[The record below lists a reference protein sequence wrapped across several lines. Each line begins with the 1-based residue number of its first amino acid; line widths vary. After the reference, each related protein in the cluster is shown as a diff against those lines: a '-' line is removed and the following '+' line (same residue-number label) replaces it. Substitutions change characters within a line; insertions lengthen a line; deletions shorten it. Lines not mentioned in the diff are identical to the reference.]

1 MLPVRP
7 IRAALL
13 AFIAGL
19 ALAEVGAGLVA
30 GQAWRIESQHGS
42 LSFDERWQ
50 LHQMLERLRVMED
63 VVVAGVVATTLLWM
77 AIAVHNATRGARGSV
92 SAAVVAAVA
101 GVSTPIVFLALRA
114 MDDGNGSTSRGLLLA
129 ASALVLYAPFW
140 ATGRVSEGIG
150 GPRTPFLRWWLGLA
164 ASFVVH
170 ELFTT
175 SVNLADPQ
183 PSDDFGRTAMMFL
196 INAVVVAVMALM
208 AAEATRE
215 MERATDERAL
225 TYRVLHDDAN
235 LRVRHTPVVE
245 PTLEPA
251 RLPPPPPQGQA

>member
-13 AFIAGL
+13 AFIAAL

-30 GQAWRIESQHGS
+30 GQAWRIESQHGT
-42 LSFDERWQ
+42 LSFDERWE
-50 LHQMLERLRVMED
+50 LHQLLERLRVMED

-77 AIAVHNATRGARGSV
+77 ALAVHNAIRGARGSV
-92 SAAVVAAVA
+92 PAAMVAVVAGAA
-101 GVSTPIVFLALRA
+101 TPIVFLALRA
-114 MDDGNGSTSRGLLLA
+114 VDDGEQSTTRWLLLA
-129 ASALVLYAPFW
+129 GSALVLYAPFW
-140 ATGRVSEGIG
+140 ATGRVSESIG
-150 GPRTPFLRWWLGLA
+150 GPRTPFLRWWMGMA

-170 ELFTT
+170 QLFTT
-175 SVNLADPQ
+175 ALDLSDPQ
-183 PSDDFGRTAMMFL
+183 PADDFGRTAMMFL

-215 MERATDERAL
+215 MERATLERAL

-235 LRVRHTPVVE
+235 MRVRTSPPAAAQV
-245 PTLEPA
+245 PEPA
-251 RLPPPPPQGQA
+251 RLLPPPQV

>member
-1 MLPVRP
+1 MLPLRP

-30 GQAWRIESQHGS
+30 GQAWRLEAQHGS

-77 AIAVHNATRGARGSV
+77 ALAVHNATRGARGSIQ
-92 SAAVVAAVA
+92 AAIVAAVA
-101 GVSTPIVFLALRA
+101 GVSTPVVFLALRA
-114 MDDGNGSTSRGLLLA
+114 ADGNDGSEGSIARWLLLA
-129 ASALVLYAPFW
+129 GSALVLYAPFW

-170 ELFTT
+170 QVFTT
-175 SVNLADPQ
+175 AVDLSDPQ
-183 PSDDFGRTAMMFL
+183 PTDDFGRTAMMFL
-196 INAVVVAVMALM
+196 INAVVVSVMALM

-215 MERATDERAL
+215 MERAVDERAL

-235 LRVRHTPVVE
+235 LRVRHAPVAEVA
-245 PTLEPA
+245 PEPA
-251 RLPPPPPQGQA
+251 RLLPPPQR

>member
-1 MLPVRP
+1 M
-7 IRAALL
+7 L
-13 AFIAGL
+13 AFVAAL

-30 GQAWRIESQHGS
+30 GQAWRLESQHGT

-77 AIAVHNATRGARGSV
+77 ALAVHNATRGARGSV
-92 SAAVVAAVA
+92 HAAAVA
-101 GVSTPIVFLALRA
+101 GLAGVATPIVFLSLRA
-114 MDDGNGSTSRGLLLA
+114 VDDGDASTARWLLLA
-129 ASALVLYAPFW
+129 GSALVLYAPFW

-170 ELFTT
+170 EVFTT
-175 SVNLADPQ
+175 AIDLSDPQ

-215 MERATDERAL
+215 MERAIDERAL

-235 LRVRHTPVVE
+235 LRVRHAPVAEAV
-245 PTLEPA
+245 PEPA
-251 RLPPPPPQGQA
+251 RLLPPPQL

>member
-30 GQAWRIESQHGS
+30 GQAWRLESQHGT

-77 AIAVHNATRGARGSV
+77 ALAVHNATRGARGSV
-92 SAAVVAAVA
+92 RAAMVAAVA
-101 GVSTPIVFLALRA
+101 GVATPMVFLALRA
-114 MDDGNGSTSRGLLLA
+114 VDDGEQSTTRWLLLA
-129 ASALVLYAPFW
+129 GSALVLYAPFW

-170 ELFTT
+170 EVFTT
-175 SVNLADPQ
+175 SVDLSDPQ

-235 LRVRHTPVVE
+235 MRMRSSTPLAA
-245 PTLEPA
+245 PAPEPA
-251 RLPPPPPQGQA
+251 RLLPPPQV